1 MLHLNAL
8 GRVFILLLFSPAAF
22 ACEYNIVG
30 FFSAVSVPER
40 HRIIESVGGRISR
53 EFHLVNAMAVEF
65 PENTNYADVFALK
78 GVLSIESDRK
88 FRWIDEFTTAT
99 MLPTLED
106 VSAKINENIPSTPSP
121 QLGHESKA
129 AALEEIPWGVKR
141 VNAAAVWHV
150 TTGQA
155 VKVAVLDTGIDYSHP
170 DLRANY
176 AGGYNAILPS
186 TSTIDALDDNGHG
199 THVAGTIAALQ
210 DGEGVVGVAPNARL
224 FGVKVLDYDGT
235 GRLSWIISGIEWA
248 TDNQMAVINMSLG
261 GPYPSDILAQT
272 ITAAYNKGVT
282 IVCAAGNTSGSVNY
296 PAKYPEAIAVSAL
309 DRSDKIAQFSSR
321 GPEIAFIAPGV
332 EIPSAYLEGSYV
344 TKSGTSMATPH
355 VTGLAA
361 LAISLGANTPQKV
374 KDSLAKAAVKLDL
387 LPSEQ
392 GAGLIDS
399 AKLLGSLQ

>member
-1 MLHLNAL
+1 MPHLDKL
-8 GRVFILLLFSPAAF
+8 GSVLLLLLFAPAAF
-22 ACEYNIVG
+22 AFEYIIVG
-30 FFSAVSVPER
+30 FSPAVSSPER

-53 EFHLVNAMAVEF
+53 EFHLVNAVAAEL
-65 PENTNYADVFALK
+65 PENMSYADVLALK
-78 GVLSIESDRK
+78 GVLSIEADRK
-88 FRWIDEFTTAT
+88 FKWVDEFTAAP
-99 MLPTLED
+99 MLPALDD
-106 VSAKINENIPSTPSP
+106 VLAKIKEHSSAPSS
-121 QLGHESKA
+121 QLWHESKA

-176 AGGYNAILPS
+176 AGGYNAMLPS

-272 ITAAYNKGVT
+272 ISAAYNKGVT
-282 IVCAAGNTSGSVNY
+282 IVCSAGNTSDSVNY
-296 PAKYPEAIAVSAL
+296 PARYPEAIAVSAL

-332 EIPSAYLEGSYV
+332 EVPSTYLEGLYV
-344 TKSGTSMATPH
+344 TKSGTSMAAPH

-399 AKLLGSLQ
+399 AKLLESLH